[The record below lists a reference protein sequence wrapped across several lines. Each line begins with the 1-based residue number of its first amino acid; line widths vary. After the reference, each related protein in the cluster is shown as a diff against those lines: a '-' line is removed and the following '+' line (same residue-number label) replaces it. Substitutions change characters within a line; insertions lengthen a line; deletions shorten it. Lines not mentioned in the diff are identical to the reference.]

1 MKPTARSVSNACCLA
16 TFFPQPLL
24 PRPRTQPGNTRTH
37 RSGPQWSR
45 QSEYPILTLKGRP
58 KALLD
63 RTVAEIYG
71 VETKRVNEAVKNNL
85 DKFPPDFYFELTY
98 DEIKTLN
105 EVENFDLAWHGG
117 HKPKAFT
124 HLGCNML
131 ATILKSEQAARRS
144 VEIIRAFTALESS
157 APLVPQDPLELI
169 SLQARMISTLAEEM
183 YKSRRQIENHDKKIY
198 TIEHNLY
205 SLDLRVSHL
214 ETTPIPLPGKR
225 ISSSQCS
232 ILRNLVKEK
241 AQTKKQMIQLWF
253 AFKKHFDVTRYVHL
267 PQDKF
272 EQARSWIQNYT
283 PKN

>member
-1 MKPTARSVSNACCLA
+1 MTS
-16 TFFPQPLL
+16 
-24 PRPRTQPGNTRTH
+24 
-37 RSGPQWSR
+37 
-45 QSEYPILTLKGRP
+45 QSLKITIESQSYPILTLNGRP

-71 VETKRVNEAVKNNL
+71 VETKHINQAIKRNL
-85 DKFPPDFYFELTY
+85 DKFPPDFYYQLTEEELQDVVTNCDRY
-98 DEIKTLN
+98 ESLKKS
-105 EVENFDLAWHGG
+105 NFL
-117 HKPKAFT
+117 PYAFT

-131 ATILKSEQAARRS
+131 ATILKSEQATRRA
-144 VEIIRAFTALESS
+144 VEIIRAFTALEFSGS
-157 APLVPQDPLELI
+157 LVPQDPLELVL
-169 SLQARMISTLAEEM
+169 LQARMISTLAEEM
-183 YKSRRQIENHDKKIY
+183 YKSRRQIENHDQEIHTLKHKM
-198 TIEHNLY
+198 NFF
-205 SLDLRVSHL
+205 DLRLSHL